1 MNYDEFESRFVSEED
16 CLNYLFKIR
25 WPNGYCCPRCG
36 CKENWKIQPYKYKC
50 RSCNY
55 QTTVISGTMFQH
67 SHVCMKQWFQAIWYM
82 SEMGRKAKAVDLQE
96 QLKLGSSRT
105 AQIIVEN
112 IQGELFTTDKKKINR
127 PLQGMIEIY
136 IDKAT
141 SLLIAVEVKNRKTE
155 HIKIEKLSAYDVNA
169 YHKFVL
175 DNIKPGSQLK
185 KDMDNYTIRSAV
197 DGYAL
202 PRGTGC
208 RANYARNTYAKFK
221 KYCEAQ
227 EKEISPTEYA
237 ELNNCFEDKLT
248 FDEIL
253 YNAVHYKP
261 RYIKM
266 NKRRASKISK

>member
-112 IQGELFTTDKKKINR
+112 IQGELFTTDIISRGCGKGISMSKDEIAETALKQAEQNYGYKLTLDSCEVVDTSSSKRKWPLTGEKVKVNVYGVLLKADANDSAGNTVESLKYEVLIQQWDYDNNISAQAVDCTDLDDKDIVQKIK
-127 PLQGMIEIY
+127 E
-136 IDKAT
+136 D
-141 SLLIAVEVKNRKTE
+141 VKN
-155 HIKIEKLSAYDVNA
+155 
-169 YHKFVL
+169 
-175 DNIKPGSQLK
+175 
-185 KDMDNYTIRSAV
+185 
-197 DGYAL
+197 
-202 PRGTGC
+202 
-208 RANYARNTYAKFK
+208 
-221 KYCEAQ
+221 
-227 EKEISPTEYA
+227 A
-237 ELNNCFEDKLT
+237 E
-248 FDEIL
+248 
-253 YNAVHYKP
+253 
-261 RYIKM
+261 
-266 NKRRASKISK
+266 